1 MTSDRDLGLQL
12 STGHCPDCGHR
23 GFVLGPRG
31 GMSRNIECGG
41 CGHRFNVVEAPGG
54 GGIIFAERIS
64 EAPQEEKAKPDD
76 KPFR

>member
-1 MTSDRDLGLQL
+1 MSDEERELAAKL

-41 CGHRFNVVEAPGG
+41 CGHRFNIVEVPGG
-54 GGIIFAERIS
+54 GRIAFAERIQ
-64 EAPQEEKAKPDD
+64 PIEEGGSPW
-76 KPFR
+76 RE